1 MRFKRFILKRA
12 TFPGERMRL
21 LKFNLVK
28 NSLIDEQAG
37 RHQVGRQT
45 NWSANMMSSKLSDR
59 QT

>member
-1 MRFKRFILKRA
+1 MRFKRFKLKGA

-37 RHQVGRQT
+37 RSTPSWPTNKLVSKHDEQQT
-45 NWSANMMSSKLSDR
+45 
-59 QT
+59 